1 MLDAERK
8 LGEMKSRFVSM
19 ASHEFRTPL
28 TAVLTSATLIG
39 KYRESDQQRK
49 RQKHI
54 DRICSTVN
62 NLNDILEEFMSVG
75 KIEEGK
81 INANPRLG
89 HPVEARVRH
98 RDRNAHIPRITD
110 RGYCSVLTVIPNR
123 LLKNQSI

>member
-1 MLDAERK
+1 
-8 LGEMKSRFVSM
+8 M

-62 NLNDILEEFMSVG
+62 NLNDILEEFLSVG

-81 INANPRLG
+81 INANPREVTLSKL
-89 HPVEARVRH
+89 VS
-98 RDRNAHIPRITD
+98 D
-110 RGYCSVLTVIPNR
+110 TVTEMR
-123 LLKNQSI
+123 TFHG